1 MAVTAVTGEIGSGK
15 STLSRILSRLMNCAV
30 IDADKIA
37 AKIWTRDDVK
47 NIFVSRWGNEILD
60 ADGNIIKPKIA
71 EKIFTDDSEHKFC
84 DSIIHPLVMDEIRTL
99 TENIDAV
106 AEIPL
111 LPEAVLCSR
120 PEWITRV
127 IYTEADFSLRAER
140 CRVSRGWS
148 YDELMRREK
157 FLLPKSER
165 LSICDYVIR
174 TEGSLSDLRAQAV
187 KFLQEIDT

>member
-37 AKIWTRDDVK
+37 AEVWTRDDVK

-60 ADGNIIKPKIA
+60 ADGNIIKPNIA

-99 TENIDAV
+99 TEKIDAV

-111 LPEAVLCSR
+111 LPEAGR

-127 IYTEADFSLRAER
+127 IYTESDFSLRAER

-157 FLLPKSER
+157 FLLPKS
-165 LSICDYVIR
+165 
-174 TEGSLSDLRAQAV
+174 
-187 KFLQEIDT
+187 